1 MLIVEPQ
8 LEFPGPKIV
17 YINKA
22 FTQMTG
28 YSFEDLEDKTPRVLQ
43 GKESNRSI
51 GETLKDKMRN
61 GESFSFQTVNYKKD
75 GTKYDVK
82 INIFPIKDSD
92 GNIINYASVQEDIS
106 NHVETVNY
114 LQRFID
120 LQDNMIILT
129 DGTKLNFA
137 NKRLFDFF
145 GFENLDDFTSI
156 HQCICERFIE
166 DDRFFNLTKVKEDE
180 NWVDVLK
187 TLPHSKR
194 IVTMLGSD
202 FKIHA
207 FAITVNVFDSKMDIV
222 TFSNISQTVL
232 NQINLHKK
240 TIHDKLTGAFN
251 REYFEQNYRNLIDE
265 YQSSGNSFGLAL
277 LDIDHFKS
285 VNDTYG
291 HDVGDYV
298 LKHMVEL
305 VQKFSRTEDIL
316 IRWGG
321 EEFVM
326 ILNVKSLDALHKALE
341 HIRQVIELEEFDT
354 VKTITCSFGAAVY
367 KNNEDIEETIK
378 RADDALYFSK
388 RTGRNK
394 VTVNQ

>member
-166 DDRFFNLTKVKEDE
+166 DDRFFNLTKVKEGE